1 MSTLDVI
8 VVLAIVVIVM
18 FVAFRAIVDV
28 SNDRTL
34 TINEWLEMNIERVK
48 NLFKKSKK

>member
-1 MSTLDVI
+1 MDVI
-8 VVLAIVVIVM
+8 ILLAIAVIVM
-18 FVAFRAIVDV
+18 FVAFRVIVDF